1 MDAGAFSC
9 GVFIDLKGHSCAT
22 ALLKISDDFRASLDN
37 KDHCI
42 AIAVDL
48 SKTFDSISHSLLIS
62 KLNAYGFTE
71 NAVNL
76 IRSYL
81 HDRLQRVKIGNNYS
95 DWKTIQHGVPQGSIL
110 GPLLFNLFINDLT
123 YFVNDAK
130 LRLYADDTTL
140 YLSHPNKYALESR
153 SQSKFDV
160 LQSWFKRN
168 YLSIN
173 ESKT

>member
-1 MDAGAFSC
+1 M
-9 GVFIDLKGHSCAT
+9 
-22 ALLKISDDFRASLDN
+22 
-37 KDHCI
+37 
-42 AIAVDL
+42 
-48 SKTFDSISHSLLIS
+48 IS
-62 KLNAYGFTE
+62 KLKAYGFTE
-71 NAVNL
+71 SAVNL

-123 YFVNDAK
+123 YFVNNAK

-140 YLSHPNKYALESR
+140 YLSHPDKYALESR

-173 ESKT
+173 ESKTKVLPLGDNPPCYELFADRTRPPLDVVHDMKLLGLTIDSSLSFKAYIKSVCNKGNGS